1 MKPIRTLLLLAASC
15 LSAAAMTGCGG
26 GSTGI
31 PDTIYFRLPPR
42 VENARVAKPLPHPI
56 LVETL
61 LADGLHS
68 DQAIIYSLDPDGAR
82 LKAYHYQL
90 WVDPPVRLLQRR
102 LIATLRDAGASE
114 LVADRFPHQVDAVRV
129 SGRLERFERIK
140 TASGWQV
147 SVALALRA
155 ERREGGTPLV
165 LREYS
170 QLLPAGESLRESVAT
185 MGQAIDLIY
194 AEFLRDLIAAGDA

>member
-1 MKPIRTLLLLAASC
+1 MKPIRSLGLLAAAC
-15 LSAAAMTGCGG
+15 LAAAALTGCAG
-26 GSTGI
+26 GSPGI

-42 VENARVAKPLPHPI
+42 AEIARVARPLPQPI

-61 LADGLHS
+61 LADGLQS

-102 LIATLRDAGASE
+102 LIATLRAAGASE
-114 LVADRFPHQVDAVRV
+114 LVADRFPHQVDALRI

-140 TASGWQV
+140 TATGWQV
-147 SVALALRA
+147 AVALALRA
-155 ERREGGTPLV
+155 ERRAGGTPLV

-170 QLLPAGESLRESVAT
+170 QQLPAGETLRDSVAT
-185 MGQAIDLIY
+185 MGQAVDRIF
-194 AEFLRDLIAAGDA
+194 AEFLRDLVAAGDA

>member
-1 MKPIRTLLLLAASC
+1 MKSMRILALLAAA
-15 LSAAAMTGCGG
+15 LLAGCAG
-26 GSTGI
+26 GSPGI

-42 VENARVAKPLPHPI
+42 AESARVAQPLPLPI

-102 LIATLRDAGASE
+102 LIATLRDAAASE
-114 LVADRFPHQVDAVRV
+114 LVTDRLPNQVDALRI

-140 TASGWQV
+140 TGTGWEV
-147 SVALALRA
+147 AVALSLRA
-155 ERREGGTPLV
+155 ERREGGSPLL
-165 LREYS
+165 LRDYS
-170 QLLPAGESLRESVAT
+170 QQLPAGETLREAVAA
-185 MGQAIDLIY
+185 MGQAIDRIY
-194 AEFLRDLIAAGDA
+194 AEFVRDLLAAGDARA

>member
-1 MKPIRTLLLLAASC
+1 MKPMRALLCLALAWLAA
-15 LSAAAMTGCGG
+15 LAMTGCA
-26 GSTGI
+26 GSSPGI

-42 VENARVAKPLPHPI
+42 AEVARVARPLAQPI

-61 LADGLHS
+61 LADGLQS

-102 LIATLRDAGASE
+102 LIATLRDAGASD
-114 LVADRFPHQVDAVRV
+114 LVADRFPNQVDVVRV

-140 TASGWQV
+140 TGSGWQV
-147 SVALALRA
+147 AVALSLRA
-155 ERREGGTPLV
+155 ERRQGGTPLV

-170 QLLPAGESLRESVAT
+170 QQLPAGETLRESVTAI
-185 MGQAIDLIY
+185 GQAVDRIF
-194 AEFLRDLIAAGDA
+194 AEFLRDLVAAGDA

>member
-1 MKPIRTLLLLAASC
+1 MKSMRLLPLLAAA
-15 LSAAAMTGCGG
+15 LLAGCAG
-26 GSTGI
+26 GSPGI

-42 VENARVAKPLPHPI
+42 AESARVAQPLPLPV

-102 LIATLRDAGASE
+102 LIATLRDAAASE
-114 LVADRFPHQVDAVRV
+114 LVTDRLPNQVDALRI

-140 TASGWQV
+140 TGAGWEV
-147 SVALALRA
+147 AVALSLRA
-155 ERREGGTPLV
+155 ERREGGSPLL
-165 LREYS
+165 LRDYS
-170 QLLPAGESLRESVAT
+170 QQLPAGETLREAVAA
-185 MGQAIDLIY
+185 MGQAIDRIY
-194 AEFLRDLIAAGDA
+194 AEFVRDLLAAGDARA

>member
-1 MKPIRTLLLLAASC
+1 MKSMRILALLAAA
-15 LSAAAMTGCGG
+15 LLAGCAG
-26 GSTGI
+26 GSPGI
-31 PDTIYFRLPPR
+31 PDTMYFRLPPR
-42 VENARVAKPLPHPI
+42 AESARVAQPLPLPI

-102 LIATLRDAGASE
+102 LIATLRDAAASE
-114 LVADRFPHQVDAVRV
+114 LVTDRLPNQVDALRI

-140 TASGWQV
+140 TGTGWEV
-147 SVALALRA
+147 AVALSLRA
-155 ERREGGTPLV
+155 ERREGGSPLL
-165 LREYS
+165 LRDYS
-170 QLLPAGESLRESVAT
+170 QQLPAGETLREAVAA
-185 MGQAIDLIY
+185 MGQAIDRIY
-194 AEFLRDLIAAGDA
+194 AEFVRDLLAAGDARA

>member
-1 MKPIRTLLLLAASC
+1 MKPMRLLLSLGTAWLVAATLA
-15 LSAAAMTGCGG
+15 GCGG
-26 GSTGI
+26 GSPGI

-42 VENARVAKPLPHPI
+42 AAAARLAKPLPQPI

-61 LADGLHS
+61 LADGLQS

-114 LVADRFPHQVDAVRV
+114 LVADRLPHQVDALRI

-147 SVALALRA
+147 AVALALRA

-170 QLLPAGESLRESVAT
+170 EQLPAGETLRDSVAT
-185 MGQAIDLIY
+185 MGQAVDRIF
-194 AEFLRDLIAAGDA
+194 AEFLRDLAAAGDA